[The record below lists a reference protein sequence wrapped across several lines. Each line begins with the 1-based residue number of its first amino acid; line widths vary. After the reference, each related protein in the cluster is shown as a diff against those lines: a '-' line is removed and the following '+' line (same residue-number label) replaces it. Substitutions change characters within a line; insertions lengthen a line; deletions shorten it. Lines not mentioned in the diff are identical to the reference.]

1 MNTPTLVPTPLPN
14 FIQSHPKLSQ
24 WIALDHLPL
33 ITVYSGKVELGQGIQ
48 TALQQISCQE
58 LGITIDQI
66 HWVAGNTFHSPN
78 EWYTAGSQSIENGGA
93 DLRCALSYA
102 RWLFLSQ
109 AAKELAVNV
118 DQVTIKAGVF
128 SASTST
134 KTCTYAQLAP
144 HVNLDIAIV
153 SLPEAIASAKQ
164 VKESLIGQSVPR
176 KDLIE
181 KLAAGAF
188 IHDVVLPDMY
198 HARMIRH
205 SHAQSTI
212 TSLNMAAIK
221 ALEGVEKVVHSGSF
235 LAILGKNEADL
246 ITSATKAQAL
256 VQWQLPAFVEP
267 QRPIEEILTTLPSSD
282 NVVFNKGEAGVS
294 RSSLS
299 ARYSRPFIA
308 HASIGPACA
317 LAQLENGHLTIW
329 SHTQGSHLLRDQI
342 AVGLRQDPSSMDVI
356 HLHGAGCYGHN
367 SADDVAF
374 DAAFITQQT
383 GLTVRVQWS
392 REEELSA
399 TPFGSA
405 SMAQIDAGLDENGR
419 IVSWQSEIW
428 SPTHIARPGCW
439 PGTINLLGAW
449 MIDPPHPV
457 DATQD
462 VPLPNG
468 GGLRNSVAIY
478 DLPHQAIRH
487 HMLPQVPVRTSALR
501 SLGAYLNVY
510 AIESFLDEL
519 AEQLGQDPVA
529 LRLSYL
535 SDPRSIKIIERVAE
549 MSNWA
554 KRDQLPEGTAL
565 GIGFG
570 RYKNFGAYCAVVVQ
584 IRVEEKI
591 YVEKVWST
599 ADAGRI
605 VNPDGLANQI
615 EGGIIQAISWTLK
628 EQATWDDQGV
638 TSNTW
643 DTYPILNFSE
653 VPDMTV
659 ELLDQP
665 NAPSLGGGEAA
676 AGPTGAAIA
685 NALSAALGIRA
696 RHLPL
701 SAERLAQLIAS

>member
-1 MNTPTLVPTPLPN
+1 MSTSNQTNPLPTY
-14 FIQSHPKLSQ
+14 IQSHPMLDQ
-24 WIALDHLPL
+24 WFGLDQLPL
-33 ITVYSGKVELGQGIQ
+33 LSVFSGKVELGQGIQ
-48 TALQQISCQE
+48 TALQQIACQE
-58 LGITIDQI
+58 LGITLDQI

-93 DLRCALSYA
+93 SLRCALSHA
-102 RWLFLSQ
+102 RWLFLNA
-109 AAKELAVNV
+109 AAKELGV
-118 DQVTIKAGVF
+118 DVRQIEIKAGIF
-128 SASTST
+128 SCSGKE
-134 KTCTYAQLAP
+134 KTVTYAELAP
-144 HVNLDIAIV
+144 QIDIHIKV
-153 SLPEAIASAKQ
+153 QSLPEAVASASQ
-164 VKESLIGQSVPR
+164 AKESIIGQSVPR
-176 KDLIE
+176 KDLVD
-181 KLAAGAF
+181 KLSTGAF
-188 IHDVVLPDMY
+188 IHDVVLPEMF

-212 TSLNMAAIK
+212 QSVDLEAIK
-221 ALEGVEKVVHSGSF
+221 ALNGVEQVVHSGSF
-235 LAILGKNEADL
+235 LAILGKNEAAL
-246 ITSATKAQAL
+246 VASLTKAHQC
-256 VQWQLPAFVEP
+256 VQWKLPAFVER

-282 NVVFNKGEAGVS
+282 DIVFNRGESGTSVTKM
-294 RSSLS
+294 S
-299 ARYSRPFIA
+299 ARYTRPFIA

-317 LAQLENGHLTIW
+317 LAQMVDGHLTIW

-342 AVGLRQDPSSMDVI
+342 AVGLRQDASTIDVI

-383 GLTVRVQWS
+383 GLTVRVQWT

-405 SMAQIDAGLDENGR
+405 SLMQIDAGLDQDGR
-419 IVSWQSEIW
+419 IVSWQSEVW

-439 PGTINLLGAW
+439 QGTINLLGAW

-468 GGLRNSVAIY
+468 GGLRNAVAIY
-478 DLPHQAIRH
+478 DFAHQEIRH

-501 SLGAYLNVY
+501 SLGAYLNTY

-519 AEQLGQDPVA
+519 AESIGQDPIA

-535 SDPRSIKIIERVAE
+535 SDPRSIAIIQRVAE

-554 KRDQLPEGTAL
+554 NRDQLPEGTAL

-584 IRVEEKI
+584 VRVEEKI

-605 VNPDGLANQI
+605 INPDGLLNQI

-628 EQATWDDQGV
+628 EQATWDDLNI

-653 VPDMTV
+653 VPEVVV

-685 NALSAALGIRA
+685 NALNAALGVRA

>member
-1 MNTPTLVPTPLPN
+1 MTTVAQALNLPTYV
-14 FIQSHPKLSQ
+14 QAHPMLTQ
-24 WIALDHLPL
+24 WFSLDHLPML
-33 ITVYSGKVELGQGIQ
+33 TVYSGKVELGQGIQ
-48 TALQQISCQE
+48 TALQQIACQE
-58 LGITIDQI
+58 LGITMEQI
-66 HWVAGNTFHSPN
+66 HWVAGNTLHSPN

-93 DLRCALSYA
+93 LIRCALSYA
-102 RWLFLSQ
+102 RWLFLQ
-109 AAKELAVNV
+109 AASKELSVPV
-118 DQVTIKAGVF
+118 EQIEIRAGIF
-128 SASTST
+128 STAGNT
-134 KTCTYAQLAP
+134 KTLSYLDLAP
-144 HVNLDIAIV
+144 KVNIAV
-153 SLPEAIASAKQ
+153 PVQALPEAIASAAQ
-164 VKESLIGQSVPR
+164 VKESIIGQSVSR

-181 KLAAGAF
+181 KLSSGAF

-212 TSLNMAAIK
+212 ESVDIEAIK
-221 ALEGVEKVVHSGSF
+221 ALNGVDQVLRSGSF
-235 LAILGKNEADL
+235 LAIIGKNEAAL
-246 ITSATKAQAL
+246 VNALPKAHAL
-256 VQWQLPAFVEP
+256 VQWNLPSFVEP
-267 QRPIEEILTTLPSSD
+267 QRSIEDILTSLPASD
-282 NVVFNKGEAGVS
+282 DIVYNKGEAGVAVTKM
-294 RSSLS
+294 S

-317 LAQLENGHLTIW
+317 LAKLEDGHLTVW

-342 AVGLRQDPSSMDVI
+342 AVALRQDARTIDVI

-374 DAAFITQQT
+374 DAAFIAQQT
-383 GLTVRVQWS
+383 GLAIRVQWM
-392 REEELSA
+392 REEELST

-405 SMAQIDAGLDENGR
+405 KMMQIDAGIDANGR
-419 IVSWQSEIW
+419 IVSWDSEIW

-439 PGTINLLGAW
+439 TGTINLLGAW

-468 GGLRNSVAIY
+468 GGLRNAVAIY
-478 DLPHQAIRH
+478 DFHHQAIRH

-519 AEQLGQDPVA
+519 ADSTGQDPVE

-535 SDPRSIKIIERVAE
+535 SDPRSKAIIQRVAE
-549 MSNWA
+549 MADWSN
-554 KRDQLPEGTAL
+554 RDKLPEGTAL

-570 RYKNFGAYCAVVVQ
+570 RYKNFGAYCAIVAQV
-584 IRVEEKI
+584 RVEEKI

-599 ADAGRI
+599 VDAGRI
-605 VNPDGLANQI
+605 INPDGLTNQI

-628 EQATWDDQGV
+628 EQATWDDKNI

-653 VPDMTV
+653 VPEVVV

-665 NAPSLGGGEAA
+665 EAPSLGGGEAA
-676 AGPTGAAIA
+676 AGPMGAAIG
-685 NALSAALGIRA
+685 NALFAALGVRA

-701 SAERLAQLIAS
+701 SPDRLAQLIAS